1 MIPRM
6 LPSFR
11 SACAFAVLALAVAAC
26 ASATPTAPSSIPD
39 AANMQRSPNVSGRL
53 SWVKEGVDFRK
64 YTSIMIAPVTIYDG
78 ADTDWGNTSPADR
91 TEIANH
97 LETAYSRAI
106 AQNMRVVNRPGANTL
121 LLRMQL
127 VGVESNLPVAS
138 TASRVI
144 PVGLVANLVN
154 QAAGQPGTF
163 TGSVTTAF
171 TLYDSTTNTLL
182 AASVDKK
189 FPQAFNIT
197 ATFSTRAA
205 AEAAIDQ
212 GAAGVGRTLELLRS
226 GQARTGS

>member
-78 ADTDWGNTSPADR
+78 TDTEWGNTSPADR
-91 TEIANH
+91 TEIANY
-97 LETAYSRAI
+97 LQAAYSKAI
-106 AQNMRVVNRPGANTL
+106 GQNLRVVTRPGPNTL
-121 LLRMQL
+121 LLKMEL
-127 VGVESNLPVAS
+127 VGVESNVPVAS
-138 TASRVI
+138 TVTRVY
-144 PVGLVANLVN
+144 PAGLVANIFN
-154 QAAGQPGTF
+154 QATDKPGTF
-163 TGSVTTAF
+163 AGSVTYAMSLF
-171 TLYDSTTNTLL
+171 DSTNNTLL
-182 AASVDKK
+182 AAAVNKK
-189 FPQAFNIT
+189 FPEALNVT
-197 ATFSTRAA
+197 ATFSTNATA
-205 AEAAIDQ
+205 KAAIDL
-212 GAAGVGRTLELLRS
+212 GAAQVGKTLQLLRS

>member
-1 MIPRM
+1 MM
-6 LPSFR
+6 LSFR
-11 SACAFAVLALAVAAC
+11 ATLAVAALSLTLASC
-26 ASATPTAPSSIPD
+26 ASTTPTAPSSIPD
-39 AANMQRSPNVSGRL
+39 AASLQRSANVTGRL
-53 SWVKEGVDFRK
+53 SWVKEGVDFNK
-64 YTSIMIAPVTIYDG
+64 FTSIMIAPVTIYDG

-91 TEIANH
+91 TAIANH

-106 AQNMRVVNRPGANTL
+106 AQNMRVVNRPGPNTL

-144 PVGLVANLVN
+144 PAGLVVNLVN

-197 ATFSTRAA
+197 ATFTTVAA

-212 GAAGVGRTLELLRS
+212 GAAGVGRTLQLLRS